1 MRDKI
6 YEAWPY
12 VHSFFFYRRS
22 NLLSCLHLRL
32 VYFWGIKR
40 NGLRQIML
48 LGLHAKQMY
57 RFSRIFF
64 CFVCCFL
71 SVFFVFCFSFRAV
84 TFLNVCVGKQNV
96 PGFDPAVNSF
106 FGAGVSYIFRE
117 VCKFFRLHLY
127 MVLCGSLLLKY
138 FACVGTKRLE
148 RKIC

>member
-64 CFVCCFL
+64 FALCVVFFL
-71 SVFFVFCFSFRAV
+71 FFLFFVFLFALLHSWTCVLVSRTCPDLTLRLILFSAPVFRIYFGKYVNFLDYISTWCCAV
-84 TFLNVCVGKQNV
+84 RYCWN
-96 PGFDPAVNSF
+96 
-106 FGAGVSYIFRE
+106 I
-117 VCKFFRLHLY
+117 LH
-127 MVLCGSLLLKY
+127 
-138 FACVGTKRLE
+138 A
-148 RKIC
+148 